1 MDIFKDSYKI
11 RSNKKYMNNVIKNK
25 NYLKLNSTFI
35 ISLSMVAAIGFVSFS
50 LMPQQSYAE
59 DYNLD
64 IIITNQDEINTKAD
78 LSIKTDDDIQETT
91 VKLNDD
97 PEKIKETI
105 TGEPRDKVKV
115 CLEDSDFKDC
125 QTKTLPQDEDS
136 TLKFKLAYET

>member
-1 MDIFKDSYKI
+1 
-11 RSNKKYMNNVIKNK
+11 MNNVINQNK

-35 ISLSMVAAIGFVSFS
+35 ISLAIAAAAVFVSSS

-59 DYNLD
+59 DYKLN
-64 IIITNQDEINTKAD
+64 IIITNQEEINTKAD
-78 LSIKTDDDIQETT
+78 LTIKTDDDTQETT

-105 TGEPRDKVKV
+105 TGKQGDKVKV

-125 QTKTLPQDEDS
+125 QTKNLPKDEDS
-136 TLKFKLAYET
+136 TIKFNLDYEE

>member
-1 MDIFKDSYKI
+1 
-11 RSNKKYMNNVIKNK
+11 MNNLIKNNK

-35 ISLSMVAAIGFVSFS
+35 ISLSIVAAIVFVSFS

-59 DYNLD
+59 DYKLN

-78 LSIKTDDDIQETT
+78 LTIKTDDDTQETT

-125 QTKTLPQDEDS
+125 QTKNLPDDEDS
-136 TLKFKLAYET
+136 TIKFKLEYKA

>member
-1 MDIFKDSYKI
+1 M
-11 RSNKKYMNNVIKNK
+11 NKNVIKNK
-25 NYLKLNSTFI
+25 NYLKLNSAFI
-35 ISLSMVAAIGFVSFS
+35 ISLSMVAAIVFVSFS
-50 LMPQQSYAE
+50 LMPQQTYAE
-59 DYNLD
+59 DYKLN

-78 LSIKTDDDIQETT
+78 LSIKTDDDTQETT
-91 VKLNDD
+91 VKLNDE

-115 CLEDSDFKDC
+115 CLEDSDFRDC

>member
-1 MDIFKDSYKI
+1 
-11 RSNKKYMNNVIKNK
+11 MNNAINPNK

-35 ISLSMVAAIGFVSFS
+35 ISLTIVAAAAVFVSSS

-59 DYNLD
+59 DYKLN
-64 IIITNQDEINTKAD
+64 IIITNQEEINTKAD
-78 LSIKTDDDIQETT
+78 LTIKTDDDTQETT

-105 TGEPRDKVKV
+105 TGKQGDKVKV

-125 QTKTLPQDEDS
+125 QTKNLPKDEDS
-136 TLKFKLAYET
+136 TIKFNLDYEE

>member
-1 MDIFKDSYKI
+1 
-11 RSNKKYMNNVIKNK
+11 MNNNVMKNK
-25 NYLKLNSTFI
+25 NYLKLNSASI
-35 ISLSMVAAIGFVSFS
+35 ISLSMVTAIVFVSFS

-59 DYNLD
+59 DYKLN

-78 LSIKTDDDIQETT
+78 LSIKTDDDTQETT

-105 TGEPRDKVKV
+105 TGDPGDKVKV

-125 QTKTLPQDEDS
+125 QTKNLPNDEDS
-136 TLKFKLAYET
+136 NIKFKLEYEA

>member
-1 MDIFKDSYKI
+1 M
-11 RSNKKYMNNVIKNK
+11 NKNVMKNK
-25 NYLKLNSTFI
+25 NYLKLNSAFI
-35 ISLSMVAAIGFVSFS
+35 ISLSMAAAIVFVSFS
-50 LMPQQSYAE
+50 LMPQQTYAE
-59 DYNLD
+59 DYKLN

-78 LSIKTDDDIQETT
+78 LSIKTDDDTQETT

-125 QTKTLPQDEDS
+125 QTKNLPDDEDS
-136 TLKFKLAYET
+136 TIKFKLEYKA

>member
-1 MDIFKDSYKI
+1 
-11 RSNKKYMNNVIKNK
+11 MNNVINKNK

-35 ISLSMVAAIGFVSFS
+35 ISLAIAAAAAVFVSSS

-59 DYNLD
+59 DYKLN
-64 IIITNQDEINTKAD
+64 IIITNQEEINTKAD
-78 LSIKTDDDIQETT
+78 LTIKTDDDTQETT

-105 TGEPRDKVKV
+105 TGKQGDKVKV

-125 QTKTLPQDEDS
+125 QTKNLPKDEDS
-136 TLKFKLAYET
+136 TIKFNLDYEE

>member
-1 MDIFKDSYKI
+1 
-11 RSNKKYMNNVIKNK
+11 MNNIIKKNK

-35 ISLSMVAAIGFVSFS
+35 ISLSMVITIVFVSFS
-50 LMPQQSYAE
+50 LIPQQSYAE
-59 DYNLD
+59 DYKLN

-78 LSIKTDDDIQETT
+78 LTIKTNDDTQETT

-105 TGEPRDKVKV
+105 TGKQGDKVKV

-125 QTKTLPQDEDS
+125 QTKNLPKDEKN
-136 TLKFKLAYET
+136 TIKFNLDYEA

>member
-1 MDIFKDSYKI
+1 
-11 RSNKKYMNNVIKNK
+11 MNNVINQNK

-35 ISLSMVAAIGFVSFS
+35 ISLAIAAAAVFVSSS

-59 DYNLD
+59 DYKLN
-64 IIITNQDEINTKAD
+64 IIITNQEEINTKAD
-78 LSIKTDDDIQETT
+78 LTIKTDDDTQQTT

-105 TGEPRDKVKV
+105 SGKQGDKVKV

-125 QTKTLPQDEDS
+125 QTKNLPKDEDS
-136 TLKFKLAYET
+136 AIKFKLDYET

>member
-1 MDIFKDSYKI
+1 
-11 RSNKKYMNNVIKNK
+11 MNIAIKNK

-35 ISLSMVAAIGFVSFS
+35 ISLSLVAAIGFVSFS

-59 DYNLD
+59 DYKLN

-78 LSIKTDDDIQETT
+78 LTIKTDDDTQETT

-115 CLEDSDFKDC
+115 CLEDSDFRDC

>member
-1 MDIFKDSYKI
+1 
-11 RSNKKYMNNVIKNK
+11 MNNVIKNK

-59 DYNLD
+59 DYKLN
-64 IIITNQDEINTKAD
+64 IFITNQDEINTKVD

-115 CLEDSDFKDC
+115 CLEDSDFRDC